1 MQKEREQKL
10 LKNGSCVV
18 DYDNKKNRAK
28 KNWVD
33 KRTEISREFIKLCQ
47 AEGLQVYFT
56 MSETNAAVAEGTIPS
71 LKKMLCRY
79 MES

>member
-1 MQKEREQKL
+1 MQKGREQKL
-10 LKNGSCVV
+10 LKKNGSCVV

-33 KRTEISREFIKLCQ
+33 KRTEISGEFKKLCQ

-56 MSETNAAVAEGTIPS
+56 MIETNAAVAEGTIPT
-71 LKKMLCRY
+71 LK
-79 MES
+79 